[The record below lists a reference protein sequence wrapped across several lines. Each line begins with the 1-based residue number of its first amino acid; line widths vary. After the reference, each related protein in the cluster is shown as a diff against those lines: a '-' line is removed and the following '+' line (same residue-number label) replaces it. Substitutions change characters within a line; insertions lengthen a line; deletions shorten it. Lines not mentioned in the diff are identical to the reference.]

1 MYFIELVGIFTNI
14 IEILAN
20 MLISAHML
28 IIISCL

>member
-1 MYFIELVGIFTNI
+1 LVGIFTNI

-28 IIISCL
+28 IIISYL